1 MPDEFVIDLEA
12 VTNKL
17 SRISVRKAPGPDGL
31 PNWVLRDYC
40 TLLAGPVCA
49 ICNAS
54 RGRCAISLERIQRHS
69 NVKSTATAVDRNG
82 FATDLI
88 DCDTHWGNYWS
99 LSACSESTWRPSV
112 WKRRSTTHA
121 LIDMLHHWH
130 SAVDKGKTLSE

>member
-88 DCDTHWGNYWS
+88 DCDTGEIIGVFQRVQNQLGDHQYGNGD
-99 LSACSESTWRPSV
+99 P
-112 WKRRSTTHA
+112 
-121 LIDMLHHWH
+121 LH
-130 SAVDKGKTLSE
+130 TL